1 MDAKIRIDGSGDR
14 VFRRNFL
21 TYLRKELN
29 SKQKKI
35 MRNIKLVDSKSNV
48 LIQMADMLAGTIRRY
63 EERNKID
70 APEYWKLI
78 KSHVRDCWD
87 FH

>member
-1 MDAKIRIDGSGDR
+1 LDAKIRIDGSGDR